1 MQNRL
6 LMSYWGSCWSRI
18 CSWLV
23 LQVTLC
29 STSTIAWRIGW
40 HSLIGMARWWA
51 LSTTNEA
58 WNKAESAAEFYKVFG
73 QEQLHAAQQSGLG
86 VRLGPLVVSGI
97 GQADDTALV
106 TNNLHNKTGVW
117 IPYEDVSACHRFGKA
132 KSNSFV
138 LKVWNMKSYSAWDD
152 LSWGMRTGKG
162 FSNKNIF
169 INFMLTARRT
179 ELSKQVRQAKKDKLI
194 GKYSIDQNGKIF
206 VKPLGSNTNFKLV
219 SCADDL
225 NKLKKT
231 SWTNSF

>member
-1 MQNRL
+1 MK
-6 LMSYWGSCWSRI
+6 G
-18 CSWLV
+18 
-23 LQVTLC
+23 TLII
-29 STSTIAWRIGW
+29 SSPET
-40 HSLIGMARWWA
+40 
-51 LSTTNEA
+51 
-58 WNKAESAAEFYKVFG
+58 
-73 QEQLHAAQQSGLG
+73 EQLRTEAIARRQQLDENTFGKESELDM
-86 VRLGPLVVSGI
+86 VLRMVH
-97 GQADDTALV
+97 D
-106 TNNLHNKTGVW
+106 KTGVW

-231 SWTNSF
+231 S